1 MTEKK
6 TETQPEAK
14 VDPDG
19 SSREI
24 EELAIAANTSQAE
37 QMSELR
43 ELTRAL
49 LVATHSMQ
57 AQNARNAAFQEA
69 ISDVKTATKAMLTLP
84 TGVPPNP
91 HEYAA
96 VEDCGCGG
104 CRSSDCC
111 EFEIMMTDVRVLSMQ
126 LLEVED
132 SNVNPN
138 ADLELRLFGSIRG
151 RGALIPGMFST
162 LNISKLANHVGLWT
176 QVNTVIGT
184 VMVKKGQPLAENV
197 RVDAVEIDSG
207 IVERLTGGRDE
218 EGSGTNSVILD
229 CCVSSPISFTVEVP
243 FTSGG
248 QGGGSIEVRF
258 SATKRC

>member
-6 TETQPEAK
+6 IETQEEVKANQE
-14 VDPDG
+14 G
-19 SSREI
+19 RSREI
-24 EELAIAANTSQAE
+24 EDLSIAANISQDE

-57 AQNARNAAFQEA
+57 AQNARNAAFHEA

-84 TGVPPNP
+84 VGAVPNP
-91 HEYAA
+91 HEYAP

-138 ADLELRLFGSIRG
+138 ADLELRLFGSMRG
-151 RGALIPGMFST
+151 RGAVVPGMFST

-184 VMVKKGQPLAENV
+184 VMVKKGQPLTEIV

-207 IVERLTGGRDE
+207 LVERLTGGRDE

-229 CCVSSPISFTVEVP
+229 CCVSSPVTFTVEVP

-248 QGGGSIEVRF
+248 QGGGSIDVRF
-258 SATKRC
+258 SATKKC